1 MSAKKSQPKKKA
13 LVKKAVAKKISKS
26 LKNKKK
32 TTSQKK
38 QNAKSIKRD
47 SKSRA
52 GAQDL
57 NEPEQRNPGRDP
69 DAYIQAMRQEQ
80 GYMSL
85 GDHLEELRIR
95 MFRIVIY
102 IAVMAIVLAFVYDDV
117 YRFIISGPLQ
127 EIKTRILENSNPLIQ
142 KLEIKEMHTQ
152 MGGFFMTY
160 LKVILLGAG
169 ILAIPLILFE
179 FWGFIM
185 PALDRKMRK
194 VGNGLL
200 LSSVLLFW
208 GGVLFARYTI
218 FTHSMYF
225 MIANF
230 VPAESIPDFRP
241 EVGTYLS
248 LFFVFHFSFGLAF
261 QLPIISVVLA
271 LIGILKSSYYIETWR
286 YSVVVIAAASAFL
299 TPSDPWSMIAL
310 MIPLYILYFF
320 SAILVK
326 LVEKKDTRPR

>member
-13 LVKKAVAKKISKS
+13 VIKKKISKS
-26 LKNKKK
+26 LKNNKK
-32 TTSQKK
+32 TTAQKK

-47 SKSRA
+47 SKSGA
-52 GAQDL
+52 G
-57 NEPEQRNPGRDP
+57 PGRDP
-69 DAYIQAMRQEQ
+69 DAYIKAMRQEQ

-102 IAVMAIVLAFVYDDV
+102 IAVMAIVLAFVYDHV

-179 FWGFIM
+179 LWGFIM
-185 PALDRKMRK
+185 PAIDRKIRK
-194 VGNGLL
+194 IGNGLL
-200 LSSVLLFW
+200 ISSVLLFW
-208 GGVLFARYTI
+208 GGVLFARHTI

-310 MIPLYILYFF
+310 TIPLYILYFF

-326 LVEKKDTRPR
+326 LVEKKDIRPR